1 MNTAFACHYQCEYR
15 LSDSEKRLQAIAQQY
30 ASETEAYDRTVCTG
44 PILHDGIMP
53 VTRREF
59 ALVNRNARQTMDR
72 LCAEHPEFSHQQI
85 RRAVSR
91 ADSRGRTS

>member
-1 MNTAFACHYQCEYR
+1 MNTAFASHYQCEYR
-15 LSDSEKRLQAIAQQY
+15 PSDSEKRLMAIAQQY

-72 LCAEHPEFSHQQI
+72 LCTEHPEFSCQQI
-85 RRAVSR
+85 RRAACRV
-91 ADSRGRTS
+91 DVRGRAS

>member
-1 MNTAFACHYQCEYR
+1 MNTAFASYYQCEYR
-15 LSDSEKRLQAIAQQY
+15 LSDSEKRLLAIAQQY

-53 VTRREF
+53 VTRHQF

-72 LCAEHPEFSHQQI
+72 LCIENPEFSQQQI
-85 RRAVSR
+85 RRAAYQVDCRGGVS
-91 ADSRGRTS
+91 